1 MRKIRR
7 NLRKYDWRYY
17 SGMPGTCKV
26 RTNKVVY
33 FVQNPICFTGS
44 FVKTE
49 ILWAFFAYFA
59 RTRKPQKRMAA
70 FASSAVGSTT
80 GTVRPTASAA
90 KGSSV
95 QPSRNT
101 PAPTGHHMLH
111 HGQKIRPVS
120 VRTFSG
126 LDAVIDD
133 PHEGV
138 LLFRLRGQVR
148 HTGFPEGFDTVERK
162 AFPLWP
168 EFPRFFR
175 GTGLCRLPQRR

>member
-1 MRKIRR
+1 MALLSIEDYSLKIGWRYQIGSER
-7 NLRKYDWRYY
+7 IDTTWKTLFHTNKDNINKIHDILYQLLKKADKFSDNILFNIVNEYLLSCQEYDWRYY

-101 PAPTGHHMLH
+101 PAP
-111 HGQKIRPVS
+111 R
-120 VRTFSG
+120 
-126 LDAVIDD
+126 VIICS
-133 PHEGV
+133 
-138 LLFRLRGQVR
+138 
-148 HTGFPEGFDTVERK
+148 TTVKRS
-162 AFPLWP
+162 A
-168 EFPRFFR
+168 R
-175 GTGLCRLPQRR
+175 

>member
-1 MRKIRR
+1 MIGDIIAVCRELVKSALIKLFILCKIPSVSLDHSSKQRFYGRFLLILPVHGSRR
-7 NLRKYDWRYY
+7 NGWRLLQA
-17 SGMPGTCKV
+17 PPWDPPRGTCKV

-80 GTVRPTASAA
+80 GNVRPTASAA

-101 PAPTGHHMLH
+101 PAP
-111 HGQKIRPVS
+111 R
-120 VRTFSG
+120 
-126 LDAVIDD
+126 VIICS
-133 PHEGV
+133 
-138 LLFRLRGQVR
+138 
-148 HTGFPEGFDTVERK
+148 TTVKRS
-162 AFPLWP
+162 A
-168 EFPRFFR
+168 R
-175 GTGLCRLPQRR
+175 